1 MKKKS
6 GKETTKNLWK
16 EFKSFISRGNVVD
29 MAVGVI
35 MGSAFGA
42 IVTAFTNILLSVCT
56 WGVPGGLKGL
66 VTVLPAINETQKGLE
81 NVGQK
86 FNVSDLQE
94 MTGLYA
100 ESKGVTVND
109 SNYAALESALTEKY
123 TLHGSTYY
131 YNGSSLIDWGS
142 FINAIISF
150 LIIALT
156 LFAILK
162 IYNWSKQKR
171 LALEAKMQEDYYIK
185 HPEERPVPPEP
196 GKPAPSEVELLS
208 QIRDELKTLNS
219 KGKEEK

>member
-81 NVGQK
+81 GVGQTFK
-86 FNVSDLQE
+86 VSELRE
-94 MTGLYA
+94 MTEKYA
-100 ESKGVTVND
+100 KTKEITLDN
-109 SNYAALESALTEKY
+109 SNYAAFESALTEKY

>member
-1 MKKKS
+1 MKKNS
-6 GKETTKNLWK
+6 GKEKTKNLWK

-66 VTVLPAINETQKGLE
+66 VTVLPAINETQKGIE
-81 NVGQK
+81 HIGQK
-86 FNVSDLQE
+86 FGVADLQK
-94 MTGLYA
+94 MTYQYA
-100 ESKGVTVND
+100 ENKNVTVND

-123 TLHGSTYY
+123 TLHGSTYF

-156 LFAILK
+156 LFTILK

-171 LALEAKMQEDYYIK
+171 LALEAKMQEEYYVK

-219 KGKEEK
+219 KEKEEK